1 MTVATAGFGTV
12 TGATYNPALLIV
24 PAVAVQVTFVLL
36 VPATVAVNCTE
47 EDVIAFA
54 LAGES
59 VTTTGFVVVELDPPL
74 PPQPAIPPTIR
85 RHTAASHR
93 RWQVFEN

>member
-1 MTVATAGFGTV
+1 MVAAGGFGTV
-12 TGATYNPALLIV
+12 AGAVYKPMLLIV
-24 PAVAVQVTFVLL
+24 PAVAVQVTLVLL

-47 EDVIAFA
+47 EDVIAFT

-74 PPQPAIPPTIR
+74 PPQPAIPNTSR
-85 RHTAASHR
+85 RLATTSHR
-93 RWQVFEN
+93 RWQVFEI